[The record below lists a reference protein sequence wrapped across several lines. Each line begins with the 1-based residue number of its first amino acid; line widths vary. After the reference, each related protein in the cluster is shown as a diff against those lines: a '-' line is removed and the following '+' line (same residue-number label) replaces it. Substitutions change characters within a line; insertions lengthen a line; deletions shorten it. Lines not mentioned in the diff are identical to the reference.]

1 MERERSAIVEL
12 FTKGH
17 PSREILKI
25 LKLPLNRRKFV
36 YRTIRRYKDT
46 GKVEDRARS
55 GRPCSVTTPSLG
67 KVIAQRI
74 RRNPRR
80 SIRKMALDLKV
91 SRCAMTK
98 IVKRDLGMSSFK
110 RKKVH
115 FLSQLVKEKRVARCK
130 GALGR
135 YAVENLEKILFSD
148 EKIFTIQEA
157 TNVQNDRILASSPSK
172 VDEKFRYVSR
182 IQNPKSV
189 MVWAGVSKMGRTPLV
204 FVPQG
209 VKINSINYR
218 EMVLEPVLKNIG
230 RDMFG
235 GTSFVFQ
242 QDGAPAHTSNVTQSW
257 LHDNFPGF
265 ITKEEWPPYSPDLNP
280 MDYSVWSIL
289 ETKACVNSHTSI
301 KSLKRKLCQEWNKI
315 PQKTLRAAIEAL
327 PDRITR
333 VIQNEG
339 GYIE

>member
-1 MERERSAIVEL
+1 
-12 FTKGH
+12 
-17 PSREILKI
+17 
-25 LKLPLNRRKFV
+25 
-36 YRTIRRYKDT
+36 
-46 GKVEDRARS
+46 
-55 GRPCSVTTPSLG
+55 
-67 KVIAQRI
+67 
-74 RRNPRR
+74 
-80 SIRKMALDLKV
+80 MALDLKV
-91 SRCAMTK
+91 SRCAMAK

-115 FLSQLVKEKRVARCK
+115 FLSQLVKEKRVARYK

-157 TNVQNDRILASSPSK
+157 TNVQNDSILASSPSK

-189 MVWAGVSKMGRTPLV
+189 MDWARVSKMGRTPLV

-209 VKINSINYR
+209 SRNGY
-218 EMVLEPVLKNIG
+218 
-230 RDMFG
+230 
-235 GTSFVFQ
+235 GTSIEEYRPRHVWRYSICFQ
-242 QDGAPAHTSNVTQSW
+242 QDGVPAHTSNVTQSW
-257 LHDNFPGF
+257 FTLHDNFPGF

-280 MDYSVWSIL
+280 MDYSLRSIL

-315 PQKTLRAAIEAL
+315 PQKNLRAAIEAL

-333 VIQNEG
+333 EKQNEG
-339 GYIE
+339 AILNKFREICFVSES

>member
-1 MERERSAIVEL
+1 
-12 FTKGH
+12 
-17 PSREILKI
+17 
-25 LKLPLNRRKFV
+25 
-36 YRTIRRYKDT
+36 
-46 GKVEDRARS
+46 
-55 GRPCSVTTPSLG
+55 
-67 KVIAQRI
+67 
-74 RRNPRR
+74 
-80 SIRKMALDLKV
+80 MALDLKV
-91 SRCAMTK
+91 SRCAITK

-115 FLSQLVKEKRVARCK
+115 FLSQLVKEKGLQDAK
-130 GALGR
+130 
-135 YAVENLEKILFSD
+135 
-148 EKIFTIQEA
+148 EA